1 MMEENDVS
9 MISIA
14 EGLTVKGGAG
24 KISVKGR

>member
-14 EGLTVKGGAG
+14 EGLTVKRGAG